1 MCHLEGNTAE
11 SGKFLL
17 SQDEAVFKALDCHV
31 PQHIVI
37 VLVSGGHQPHGMT
50 GIFQKLFLKKG
61 IAHILVEAELAVGD
75 MDSVQVYGFRK
86 VFEMPGSR
94 K

>member
-1 MCHLEGNTAE
+1 
-11 SGKFLL
+11 
-17 SQDEAVFKALDCHV
+17 
-31 PQHIVI
+31 
-37 VLVSGGHQPHGMT
+37 MT